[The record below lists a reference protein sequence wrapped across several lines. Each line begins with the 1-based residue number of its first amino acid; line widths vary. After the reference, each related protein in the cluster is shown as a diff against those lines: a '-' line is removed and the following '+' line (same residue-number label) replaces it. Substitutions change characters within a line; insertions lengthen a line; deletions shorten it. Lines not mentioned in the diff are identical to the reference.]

1 MTTSYPASRR
11 QTKSHSSIVLA
22 KAQVSC
28 HLSRRHPYYL
38 TQGEAHALID
48 AADNKR
54 DRLVMRL
61 LWETGVRVSE
71 AITVNVGDVG
81 RDGIRVLGSL
91 VELEPGQLGAA
102 IRRGRCCGLTRSVR

>member
-1 MTTSYPASRR
+1 MPSPRRGLSGLTEKSRWPRVGTIALDRR
-11 QTKSHSSIVLA
+11 Q
-22 KAQVSC
+22 VSR

-81 RDGIRVLGSL
+81 RDGIRVLGKGSAKRETAKL
-91 VELEPGQLGAA
+91 QF
-102 IRRGRCCGLTRSVR
+102 